1 MLKKL
6 KEILN
11 TYTEE
16 ELDEIDLWINSES
29 EVKAILIDDN
39 SIDLITS
46 NASIKINDLETK
58 ETENLNWSNSTKSR

>member
-11 TYTEE
+11 AYTEE
-16 ELDEIDLWINSES
+16 ELDGIDLWIDSES

-39 SIDLITS
+39 SIDLITA
-46 NASIKINDLETK
+46 NASIKINDLEIK
-58 ETENLNWSNSTKSR
+58 EAE